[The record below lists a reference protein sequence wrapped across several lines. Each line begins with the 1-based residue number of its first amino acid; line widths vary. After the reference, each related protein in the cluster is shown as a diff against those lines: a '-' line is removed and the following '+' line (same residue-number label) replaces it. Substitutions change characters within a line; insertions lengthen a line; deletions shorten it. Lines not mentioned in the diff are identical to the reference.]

1 MSDIDRAV
9 LRYIHNHGPPLMV
22 YSTEGTKEAE
32 NTGKEGYWCKVFRM
46 DVAPGVWKMTY
57 NTCVVCIYSA
67 CDTNALVN

>member
-9 LRYIHNHGPPLMV
+9 LRYFHNHGPPLMV

-46 DVAPGVWKMTY
+46 DVAPGV
-57 NTCVVCIYSA
+57 
-67 CDTNALVN
+67 